1 MEAFDV
7 PTYPQMLKYEV
18 SQGYKTL
25 KEAECE
31 LANAGLSGLCSNI
44 KATLEA
50 ASMPSDAWRKH
61 YEETREYIRAEAIQ
75 WQHDFSSHSYSWEDI
90 AEKTCYFETMG
101 SYCGLINEFR
111 ENGII

>member
-7 PTYPQMLKYEV
+7 PTYPQMQKYEV

-31 LANAGLSGLCSNI
+31 LAKAGLLGLGSNI
-44 KATLEA
+44 KAILKA
-50 ASMPSDAWRKH
+50 ASMPSVAWRKR
-61 YEETREYIRAEAIQ
+61 YEDTREYLREEAVQ
-75 WQHDFSSHSYSWEDI
+75 WQRDFSNHSYSWGEI
-90 AEKTCYFETMG
+90 AEKSCYFETMG
-101 SYCGLINEFR
+101 RCCGLINEFR

>member
-1 MEAFDV
+1 MEAFEV

-31 LANAGLSGLCSNI
+31 LA
-44 KATLEA
+44 KA
-50 ASMPSDAWRKH
+50 ASMPSVAWRKR
-61 YEETREYIRAEAIQ
+61 YEDTREYLREEAVQ
-75 WQHDFSSHSYSWEDI
+75 WQRDFSNHSYSWGEI
-90 AEKTCYFETMG
+90 AEKSCYFETMG
-101 SYCGLINEFR
+101 RCCGLINEFR

>member
-25 KEAECE
+25 KKAECE
-31 LANAGLSGLCSNI
+31 LGKAGLLGLGSNI
-44 KATLEA
+44 KAILKA
-50 ASMPSDAWRKH
+50 ASMPSVAWRKH

-75 WQHDFSSHSYSWEDI
+75 WQQDFSSHSYSWEDI